1 MKEVVWRGGR
11 TGPPSTALQVDS
23 KGALKSEQQREQLC
37 QYCTGRETSVTE
49 RPLPLS
55 KSELCS
61 PKDAC
66 QLSVVGLQS
75 RNYGD

>member
-1 MKEVVWRGGR
+1 MKEVVWGGGR

-37 QYCTGRETSVTE
+37 QDCTGRETSITK
-49 RPLPLS
+49 RPLS
-55 KSELCS
+55 KSELCP

-66 QLSVVGLQS
+66 QLSMVGLQS